1 MARIHRFRLSTA
13 IVSVLLATALTTAP
27 AAQSDTLLRAGGTS
41 GTLGK
46 LLPADLF
53 GDAESFLGGA
63 YEDDTLS
70 VLDYPASLWPV
81 TGLLDPTL
89 GASIR
94 IGTANLA
101 ALARSTPGPIL
112 VSGISQ
118 GSLVVQQT
126 QEILNADPTI
136 PADTTFIMIAN
147 PNLGVARGLYGI
159 YIPIL
164 NYTPR
169 PLPETRFDTTV
180 VTNQYDGFADPI
192 SRPWNLLTVANA
204 IMALVYVHP
213 FAQNSDLITVPLE
226 NITITTNSQGGTT
239 TTYFVPTPQLPLT
252 MPLRQLRVPDR
263 IVDTIDD
270 ALRPIIDAGY
280 KPIPSNAESAF
291 GAVSPKNVL
300 NPVATTRIAGRPSA
314 AVGQRMRAAQSAKS
328 AKSAKSAVSS
338 RGARAAERA
347 TGAVRPP
354 DSSSPPG
361 ATGTSEPR

>member
-1 MARIHRFRLSTA
+1 MARTYRSGLSTA
-13 IVSVLLATALTTAP
+13 IVSVLFAIALTAAP
-27 AAQSDTLLRAGGTS
+27 TAQSATRIFADGVT
-41 GTLGK
+41 GTLGR
-46 LLPADLF
+46 LLPDDLF
-53 GDAESFLGGA
+53 GEAESFLGGA
-63 YEDDTLS
+63 YKDDTLS

-101 ALARSTPGPIL
+101 ALVRSTPGPIF
-112 VSGISQ
+112 VSGVSQ
-118 GSLVVQQT
+118 GSIVVQQT
-126 QEILNADPTI
+126 QEALNADPTI
-136 PADTTFIMIAN
+136 PADTTFIIIAN

-213 FAQNSDLITVPLE
+213 FAQNSDLTTVPLE
-226 NITITTNSQGGTT
+226 NITIATNSQGGTT

-252 MPLRQLRVPDR
+252 MPLRQLRVPHQ
-263 IVDTIDD
+263 IVDTIDN

-280 KPIPSNAESAF
+280 KPIRSISERTF
-291 GAVSPKNVL
+291 GAVPANNVRQ
-300 NPVATTRIAGRPSA
+300 PAATMRIASRPGGA
-314 AVGQRMRAAQSAKS
+314 LGQRMWAARLAKPAAS
-328 AKSAKSAVSS
+328 T
-338 RGARAAERA
+338 RGARTGVPA
-347 TGAVRPP
+347 TGAVRLP

-361 ATGTSEPR
+361 ATGTSLPR

>member
-1 MARIHRFRLSTA
+1 
-13 IVSVLLATALTTAP
+13 
-27 AAQSDTLLRAGGTS
+27 
-41 GTLGK
+41 

-63 YEDDTLS
+63 YEDDELS
-70 VLDYPASLWPV
+70 VLDYPGSLWPV

-169 PLPETRFDTTV
+169 PLPETRFDTVV

-213 FAQNSDLITVPLE
+213 FAQNSDLTTVPLE

-252 MPLRQLRVPDR
+252 MPLRHLRVPDR

-291 GAVSPKNVL
+291 GAVFANNVL
-300 NPVATTRIAGRPSA
+300 NPAATTRVASRPSA
-314 AVGQRMRAAQSAKS
+314 ALGQRMWAARSAEPAAS
-328 AKSAKSAVSS
+328 T
-338 RGARAAERA
+338 RRARAVERA

>member
-1 MARIHRFRLSTA
+1 MARTRRFRLSAAIFSVIFATTLTA
-13 IVSVLLATALTTAP
+13 AP
-27 AAQSDTLLRAGGTS
+27 AAQSDTLLLAGGTS

-46 LLPADLF
+46 LLPPDLF
-53 GDAESFLGGA
+53 GDAESYLGGA
-63 YEDDTLS
+63 YKDDELS
-70 VLDYPASLWPV
+70 LLDYPASIWPI

-101 ALARSTPGPIL
+101 ALVRSTPGPI
-112 VSGISQ
+112 VVFGISQ
-118 GSLVVQQT
+118 GSIVVQQA
-126 QEILNADPTI
+126 QEILNADPMI
-136 PADTTFIMIAN
+136 SAETTFMMIAR
-147 PNLGVARGLYGI
+147 PIIGI
-159 YIPIL
+159 FD
-164 NYTPR
+164 YTPR
-169 PLPETRFDTTV
+169 PLSETRFNTV
-180 VTNQYDGFADPI
+180 VVINQYDGVADPI
-192 SRPWNLLTVANA
+192 RRPWNLLTVVNA
-204 IMALVYVHP
+204 VMALAYIHP
-213 FAQNSDLITVPLE
+213 FAQNSDLSTVPLE

-291 GAVSPKNVL
+291 GAVSPTNVL

-314 AVGQRMRAAQSAKS
+314 AVGQRMRAAQL
-328 AKSAKSAVSS
+328 AKSAVSS